1 MIILGIA
8 GLFHDAAAALVRD
21 GELLAFVE
29 EERLIRQKHAHG
41 KFPHYAIRFC
51 LQQAGITIKDVD
63 YLAFY
68 YDSTSGILNDWRV
81 EPFFSHFRHC
91 PRDLF
96 GYVENL
102 QMIKTYVEAFAEAVG
117 VRLEVVDH
125 HDCHLAAAF
134 FCSPFERANVL
145 SLDARGEM
153 VTAVL
158 AKGEGTSLTRLCEIP
173 MPHSLGM
180 LYSAVTQFLG
190 FPFLDG
196 EGTVMGLASYGEDRF
211 PDVFSHIIVPTE
223 DGFLTRPEAYWSHA
237 VVGWL
242 SSVPN
247 GLARFFGAPRPYRKN
262 PIDGVDEHIAASL
275 QGATEKI
282 GFHLFE
288 LLHKKT
294 GLRDFCLAGGV
305 GLNAK
310 MNGELLAHP
319 AVDRF
324 YVPPI
329 ANDPGGAIGAAY
341 LLYARLTGRRPRP
354 LPHAYYGPDYD
365 NDAIQAVLEDTGV
378 KYDGCR
384 DVASCGAELLA
395 EGKILGW
402 FQGRMEMGP
411 RALGNRSI
419 LAHPAVPAM
428 KDAVNNRVKYREP
441 WRPFGP
447 SVLFE
452 ERARYFPGDPE
463 AFFMTKA
470 LPTTDIGRRDLA
482 AAVHVDGTARAQTV
496 TQAANPLYH
505 ALIKEFGK
513 ATGVYGVLNTSFNL
527 KGQPIVNTPR
537 EAVEMFQ
544 QTGMDY
550 LLIGD
555 FVVRR

>member
-29 EERLIRQKHAHG
+29 EERLIRQKHAYG
-41 KFPHYAIRFC
+41 KFPHHAIRFC

-68 YDSTSGILNDWRV
+68 YDCARGILNDWRV
-81 EPFFSHFRHC
+81 EPFFSHFRRF

-102 QMIKTYVEAFAEAVG
+102 QMVKTYVEAFAEAIG

-145 SLDARGEM
+145 SLDARGEV

-158 AKGEGTSLTRLCEIP
+158 AKGEGTSLTRLGEIP

-190 FPFLDG
+190 FAPFDG
-196 EGTVMGLASYGEDRF
+196 EGTVMGLASYGENRF
-211 PDVFSHIIVPTE
+211 ADVFSQIVFPTA
-223 DGFLTRPEAYWSHA
+223 DGFLTRPDSYWSQA
-237 VVGWL
+237 TVGWL
-242 SSVPN
+242 SQVPN
-247 GLARFFGAPRPYRKN
+247 GLTQFFGEPRPYRKN
-262 PIDGVDEHIAASL
+262 PFNDADEHIAASL
-275 QGATEKI
+275 QQTTEKI
-282 GFHLFE
+282 GFHLFD
-288 LLHKKT
+288 LLHQKT

-324 YVPPI
+324 YVPPV
-329 ANDPGGAIGAAY
+329 ASDPGGAIGAAY
-341 LLYARLTGRRPRP
+341 LLYTRLTGKRPQP
-354 LPHAYYGPDYD
+354 LPHAYYGPAYN
-365 NDAIQAVLEDTGV
+365 NDAIQAALEDTGV
-378 KYDGCR
+378 KYEGCN
-384 DVASCGAELLA
+384 DVASRGAELLA

-411 RALGNRSI
+411 RALGNRSL
-419 LAHPAVPAM
+419 LAHPAFPAM
-428 KDAVNNRVKYREP
+428 KDAVNNRVKHREP

-452 ERARYFPGDPE
+452 ERGRYFPGNPE
-463 AFFMTKA
+463 EFFMTKA
-470 LPTTDIGRRDLA
+470 LPTTEAGRRDLA

-496 TQAANPLYH
+496 TQAVNPLYH
-505 ALIKEFGK
+505 TLIKEFGK

-527 KGQPIVNTPR
+527 KGHPIVNTPR